1 MSHLTV
7 SKGITL
13 IELLVIVA
21 ILGIFS
27 GIGYVSF
34 TSVDTGSNFRANKK
48 TISSYLE
55 RIRFKAFSDG
65 KHYKVRIENVGNDMQ
80 IKLYQPDSSNVK
92 WRDLNLIRRCNCW
105 SGTGNSDTNCNNAF
119 SNSSISSLTE
129 VDGFTKDLKKINI
142 KNCNNSSCGTET
154 DPPVDLCFLYDGSSP
169 RDTHFKLTNN
179 DELNLIIKLNKTGY
193 AE

>member
-1 MSHLTV
+1 MSHLTT

-13 IELLVIVA
+13 IELLVIVV

-34 TSVDTGSNFRANKK
+34 TSVDTGSNFRANKE
-48 TISSYLE
+48 TITSYLE

-65 KHYKVRIENVGNDMQ
+65 KHYKVRLENVGNDMQ
-80 IKLYQPDSSNVK
+80 IKLYQPDSSNIK
-92 WRDLNLIRRCNCW
+92 WRDLNLNRRCNCW

-129 VDGFTKDLKKINI
+129 VDGFTKDLKKVV
-142 KNCNNSSCGTET
+142 CGAANAKEGLITI
-154 DPPVDLCFLYDGSSP
+154 YGSSP

-179 DELNLIIKLNKTGY
+179 EELNLIIKLNKTGY

>member
-1 MSHLTV
+1 MSHLTA

-34 TSVDTGSNFRANKK
+34 TSVDTGSNFRTNKE

-65 KHYKVRIENVGNDMQ
+65 KHYNCL
-80 IKLYQPDSSNVK
+80 LYTSP
-92 WRDLNLIRRCNCW
+92 
-105 SGTGNSDTNCNNAF
+105 
-119 SNSSISSLTE
+119 
-129 VDGFTKDLKKINI
+129 
-142 KNCNNSSCGTET
+142 
-154 DPPVDLCFLYDGSSP
+154 SP
-169 RDTHFKLTNN
+169 RDATLSRMPSS
-179 DELNLIIKLNKTGY
+179 
-193 AE
+193 A

>member
-1 MSHLTV
+1 MSHLTT

-34 TSVDTGSNFRANKK
+34 TSVDTGSNFRANKE

-65 KHYKVRIENVGNDMQ
+65 KHYKVRLENVGNDMQ
-80 IKLYQPDSSNVK
+80 IKLYQPDSSNIK
-92 WRDLNLIRRCNCW
+92 WRDLNLNRRCNCW

-119 SNSSISSLTE
+119 SNSTIHLDSGNSSVTVPCNSKLSSL
-129 VDGFTKDLKKINI
+129 L
-142 KNCNNSSCGTET
+142 NSSPCH
-154 DPPVDLCFLYDGSSP
+154 VVLSP
-169 RDTHFKLTNN
+169 
-179 DELNLIIKLNKTGY
+179 
-193 AE
+193 